1 MVREF
6 KIRRTPFKVWLG
18 VIIVIVAIVLM
29 ALHTENYWNLMPI
42 VLPVLLLID
51 EQMTRI
57 QVQENGDIW
66 LKRGFSGS
74 IKAYGV
80 RRIALRKKDSLLK
93 GRITIK
99 EIGIWDPRFSNL
111 DSGIKNL
118 IAFEVKIGKAK
129 SEGIWITKSI
139 IGEGHDSYSGKTI
152 EKIAIDDTIDVI
164 VEVDDY
170 KGRIK
175 YFLPVTDTIN
185 HHGIDVCRYWKTD
198 NGKLTV
204 ISNVAIGKSPIL
216 IKK

>member
-57 QVQENGDIW
+57 LVQENGDIW

-80 RRIALRKKDSLLK
+80 KRIALRKKDSLLK
-93 GRITIK
+93 GRITIYYTK
-99 EIGIWDPRFSNL
+99 GFINFDACKAVSSTFAAYSKVFVGIHPSFRQTPPTLFFSNKTTL
-111 DSGIKNL
+111 SPAFPAISAAVYPAGPPPI
-118 IAFEVKIGKAK
+118 IA
-129 SEGIWITKSI
+129 
-139 IGEGHDSYSGKTI
+139 
-152 EKIAIDDTIDVI
+152 
-164 VEVDDY
+164 
-170 KGRIK
+170 
-175 YFLPVTDTIN
+175 N
-185 HHGIDVCRYWKTD
+185 
-198 NGKLTV
+198 
-204 ISNVAIGKSPIL
+204 
-216 IKK
+216 

>member
-57 QVQENGDIW
+57 LVQENGDIW

-80 RRIALRKKDSLLK
+80 KRIALRKKDSLLK
-93 GRITIK
+93 GRITIYYTK
-99 EIGIWDPRFSNL
+99 GFINFDPADLKDF
-111 DSGIKNL
+111 
-118 IAFEVKIGKAK
+118 
-129 SEGIWITKSI
+129 
-139 IGEGHDSYSGKTI
+139 
-152 EKIAIDDTIDVI
+152 
-164 VEVDDY
+164 
-170 KGRIK
+170 
-175 YFLPVTDTIN
+175 
-185 HHGIDVCRYWKTD
+185 
-198 NGKLTV
+198 
-204 ISNVAIGKSPIL
+204 
-216 IKK
+216 